1 MMKAPPT
8 SVLPRV
14 RRRTRADQSGFREQV
29 LDSARAIFAD
39 EGLEA
44 LTMRRLSETVGVAPM
59 SLYRYFPSKAHLLRH
74 LWDDLLMTS
83 LAAAEQAACQPAEPC
98 ARPGAFIGGFMT
110 HWLRHPDSYLL
121 VFTTSHE
128 RPAAGAGLAPFVEQ
142 RGMRLHFDAA
152 RRLVDDCLG
161 PAGGHGDDRARLVEL
176 MFCRAFGFLHPVL
189 YFVSFPWRN
198 VDAMQREIVDE
209 ITARRT
215 ALSLAPTGHVPP
227 A

>member
-1 MMKAPPT
+1 MKAPPS
-8 SVLPRV
+8 SVLPRA
-14 RRRTRADQSGFREQV
+14 RRRTRADQSDFRDQV
-29 LDSARAIFAD
+29 LDAARTIFAD

-74 LWDDLLMTS
+74 LWDDLLMAS
-83 LAAAEQAACQPAEPC
+83 LAAAQHAASRSPDAG
-98 ARPGAFIGGFMT
+98 ARPGAFIDGFIT

-121 VFTTSHE
+121 VFTTGHE

-142 RGMRLHFDAA
+142 RGMRLHFEAA

-161 PAGGHGDDRARLVEL
+161 PPPGNDDDRARLVEL

-209 ITARRT
+209 IHARMA
-215 ALSLAPTGHVPP
+215 ALQQAPAGHTPP
-227 A
+227 P